1 MEEESEEEEEEGL
14 CCVGTFMCVKCPI
27 ILLTVLQICFQ
38 QLHHGSHGRRRSK
51 GVPTGGATKHDPVIC
66 GRKNVRNMEKVK

>member
-1 MEEESEEEEEEGL
+1 ML
-14 CCVGTFMCVKCPI
+14 CGYIHVCEMSNHFTHCSSDMLP
-27 ILLTVLQICFQ
+27 